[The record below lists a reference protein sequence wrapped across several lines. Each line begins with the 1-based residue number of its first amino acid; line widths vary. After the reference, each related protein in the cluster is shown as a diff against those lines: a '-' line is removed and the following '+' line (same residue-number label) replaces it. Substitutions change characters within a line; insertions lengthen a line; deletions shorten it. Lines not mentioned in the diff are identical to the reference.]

1 LWGLGALQALTVT
14 LSRSGKGYLREL
26 NPAPRRPTWVQMSRA
41 LEASTRAMDFDA
53 LIGPYIEPGYRLAVT
68 LLQDPDEARDAV
80 QESAVKAWRSL
91 GRLRDPAQSRSW
103 FLSIVANHCRSTM
116 RRRWWSLGRNPLGA
130 VRVESPEDGVTR
142 SVDIDAGM
150 KRLSPDD
157 RAALHLHFYQDL
169 PLAEVARVLGI
180 STGAARSR
188 VYRAAKR
195 MRPNLTEED
204 IR

>member
-1 LWGLGALQALTVT
+1 VGLSAVP
-14 LSRSGKGYLREL
+14 KGSPEYRHEAAREEL
-26 NPAPRRPTWVQMSRA
+26 NPAPRRPTWVEMSQA
-41 LEASTRAMDFDA
+41 IEASTPARDFDA

-68 LLQDPDEARDAV
+68 LLLDPDEARDAV
-80 QESAVKAWRSL
+80 QEAAIKAWRSL
-91 GRLRDPAQSRSW
+91 GRLRDPSQSRPW

-130 VRVESPEDGVTR
+130 VRVDWPEDRVAR
-142 SVDIDAGM
+142 SLDIDAGM
-150 KRLSPDD
+150 KRLSPED
-157 RAALHLHFYQDL
+157 RAVLHLHFYQDL
-169 PLAEVARVLGI
+169 PLDEVGRVLGI

-195 MRPNLTEED
+195 LRPNLTEED

>member
-1 LWGLGALQALTVT
+1 
-14 LSRSGKGYLREL
+14 
-26 NPAPRRPTWVQMSRA
+26 MSRA
-41 LEASTRAMDFDA
+41 VEATTPARDFDA
-53 LIGPYIEPGYRLAVT
+53 LIGPHIEPGYGLAVT
-68 LLQDPDEARDAV
+68 LLLDPDEARDAV
-80 QESAVKAWRSL
+80 QEAAIKAWRSL

-130 VRVESPEDGVTR
+130 VRVDWPEDKVAR
-142 SVDIDAGM
+142 SLDIEAGM

-169 PLAEVARVLGI
+169 PLDEVGRVLSI

-195 MRPNLTEED
+195 LRPNLTEED